1 MNIHKGDKKTVL
13 CLSAATAL
21 ICLATYLRTL
31 GCGFVNYDDP
41 QYILNNPLIR
51 QLNLDTVVS
60 AFTQAHLGWW
70 MPLTWISFA
79 VDYHFWGLDP
89 FGYHLT
95 NSVLHS
101 INAGLV
107 VLIADRA
114 LKMGAGKDERG
125 LLSESWIY
133 PATLLLAG
141 LLWGIHPLRVE
152 SVAWATERKDVL
164 NGLFTLGAAFFYL
177 CYLRAQEMSGT
188 GTARFYALSLI
199 FFALSLMAKS
209 VSVVLPLLLL
219 LLDWYPAGRLRR
231 DNLMSLLKEKLPFA
245 VISILMTMV
254 TITFTAESN
263 YLVSY
268 EFFTLGQRTLVSGNA
283 VFEYIRLMLF
293 PVDIVALYVIPD
305 PIPPGY
311 LFTSIIVV
319 ALCVFAVLLRK
330 HRWVLATWMGFIIPL
345 LPVLAFLQNGD
356 QSFAARFTYL
366 PSVAPSITVA
376 AIFGFISLKARSR
389 FPVWQPIAIPALIL
403 LIFYAAVTVRD
414 ISVWQNSETFWTRIV
429 TVRPGAIVHKER
441 GLYYHSIGRF
451 GEAADDFS
459 TALKT
464 FPENWRPYIYNLHAF
479 RGDSLRAIGRN
490 EEALADFN
498 AAINQFPNPQYH
510 YLRGTILKKMGRF
523 EEAEA
528 DFRAAGRD
536 YGTLTWL
543 WIPH

>member
-1 MNIHKGDKKTVL
+1 MSVHRDDKKTIL
-13 CLSAATAL
+13 CLSAATVL
-21 ICLATYLRTL
+21 ICLATYLRAL

-41 QYILNNPLIR
+41 HYILNNPLIR

-60 AFTQAHLGWW
+60 AFTQAHVGWW

-107 VLIADRA
+107 VLIADRL
-114 LKMGAGKDERG
+114 LKTGADKEKPV
-125 LLSESWIY
+125 LPPESWIY
-133 PATLLLAG
+133 LATLLLAG

-152 SVAWATERKDVL
+152 SVVWATERKDVL
-164 NGLFTLGAAFFYL
+164 NGLFTLGATFFYL
-177 CYLRAQEMSGT
+177 CYLQAKTVSGT
-188 GTARFYALSLI
+188 GTVRFYALSLI

-231 DNLMSLLKEKLPFA
+231 DNLMPLLMEKLPFA
-245 VISILMTMV
+245 VISALMTMV
-254 TITFTAESN
+254 TIKFTSESN

-283 VFEYIRLMLF
+283 IFEYIRLMLF
-293 PVDIVALYVIPD
+293 PLDIVALYVIPD

-319 ALCVFAVLLRK
+319 ALCVCVVLLRK
-330 HRWVLATWMGFIIPL
+330 YRWGLATWLGFIIPL

-366 PSVAPSITVA
+366 PSITPSITVA
-376 AIFGFISLKARSR
+376 AIVGLISVKVRSR
-389 FPVWQPIAIPALIL
+389 YPVWQPIAIPALIL
-403 LIFYAAVTVRD
+403 LIFYAVVTVRD

-451 GEAADDFS
+451 AEAVDDFS
-459 TALKT
+459 AAIRMV
-464 FPENWRPYIYNLHAF
+464 PDNWHSYIYNLYAF
-479 RGDSLRAIGRN
+479 RGDSLRAIGRYD
-490 EEALADFN
+490 EALADFN
-498 AAINQFPNPQYH
+498 VAINQFPNPQYY
-510 YLRGTILKKMGRF
+510 YLRGTVLKSMGRG

-528 DFRAAGRD
+528 DFSAAGSN
-536 YGTLTWL
+536 YGTPTWL